1 MPRRLSLPQ
10 CGHIPAAYAG
20 PAKAEVLEMREKYL
34 SPGLIHVYKEPLM
47 IVEGH
52 LQYVWDEA
60 GTRYLD
66 CYGGIVSISAGHCH
80 PTITQRIQEQVGRLT
95 HTTTLYA
102 HPTIGRYAKK
112 LAEHMPEGSGLRK
125 TSFTNSGSEANE
137 VAILVA
143 REFSGNLEV
152 ISLRNGYHGGMT
164 GTMGATGTGTWKF
177 KMNMASNQK
186 FTMPGYCYR
195 CPLGLTYPSCGVKC
209 AKDVAE
215 VIKYETSGNVAAFI
229 AEPIQGVGGVIVPPK
244 EYFGIVYET
253 VRKHGGLCIA
263 DEVQTGWGRTG
274 EHFWGFENW
283 GVTPDIVTMAK
294 GIGNGFPLGAMTTRD
309 EISAVLK
316 GRLHFNTFAGNPL
329 AMTMGLATLEVIDE
343 EGLQRNAKEVGGY
356 LKGLLLE
363 LQERHPMIGEVR
375 GMGLML
381 GVELVKDRASKEPAA
396 IETAEL
402 LELARE
408 RQLVL
413 GRGGIAGNVLR
424 IKPPLCITKDDAAFL
439 AGVLEE
445 CLTSL
450 ERR

>member
-1 MPRRLSLPQ
+1 
-10 CGHIPAAYAG
+10 
-20 PAKAEVLEMREKYL
+20 MRHDYL
-34 SPGLIHVYKEPLM
+34 SPGLIHIYKDPMM

-52 LQYVWDEA
+52 LQYVWDET
-60 GTRYLD
+60 GQRSLD

-80 PTITQRIQEQVGRLT
+80 PTITRRMQEQVATLT

-102 HPTIGRYAKK
+102 HPTIGQYARA
-112 LAEHMPEGSGLRK
+112 LADHMPAGSGLRK

-137 VAILVA
+137 VAMLVS
-143 REFSGNLEV
+143 REFTGNLD
-152 ISLRNGYHGGMT
+152 ILSLRNGYHGGMT

-177 KMNMASNQK
+177 KMNMAPNHK
-186 FTMPGYCYR
+186 FSMPGYCYR

-229 AEPIQGVGGVIVPPK
+229 AEPIQGVGGVITPPK
-244 EYFGIVYET
+244 EYFGIVYDT

-274 EHFWGFENW
+274 EHFWGFQNW

-316 GRLHFNTFAGNPL
+316 NRLHFNTFAGNPL
-329 AMTMGLATLEVIDE
+329 AMTMGLATLEVIDAE
-343 EGLQRNAKEVGGY
+343 HLQQNAKSVGTH
-356 LKGLLLE
+356 LKNLLLD
-363 LQERHPMIGEVR
+363 LQNRHPLIGDIR
-375 GMGLML
+375 GLGLML
-381 GVELVKDRASKEPAA
+381 GIELVKDRTTKEPAA
-396 IETAEL
+396 IETGEILERARDRHL
-402 LELARE
+402 L
-408 RQLVL
+408 L

-424 IKPPLCITKDDAAFL
+424 IKPPLCITRDDADFL
-439 AGVLEE
+439 VSVLDE
-445 CLTSL
+445 CLTLL
-450 ERR
+450 ERP